1 MHMLLKCI
9 PEVNALYATIGPP
22 EVIMSYFQACLI
34 LELLPRS
41 CGHCM
46 YYCTEITS
54 MLRIQ

>member
-9 PEVNALYATIGPP
+9 PELNALYATIGPP

-41 CGHCM
+41 CMH
-46 YYCTEITS
+46 YCTEITS
-54 MLRIQ
+54 MLSIQ